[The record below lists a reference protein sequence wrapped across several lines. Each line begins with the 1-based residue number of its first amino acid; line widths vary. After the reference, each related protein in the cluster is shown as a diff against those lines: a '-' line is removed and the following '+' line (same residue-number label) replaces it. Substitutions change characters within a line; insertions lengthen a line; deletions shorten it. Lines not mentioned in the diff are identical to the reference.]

1 MNYSSPWPT
10 WLPWQMPELW
20 PHLGL
25 CGLSDRAC
33 LACLPLELTLW
44 CGHSPISLSAYPRHR
59 QWEMNSMGGL
69 NQVQLVGITLIDN
82 PGQSSSHTPIFHL
95 ELNEIAN
102 IKDLKQGLGHSK
114 FSAIAS
120 WAINLDSVVW
130 WLKAWTLELDSF
142 AQNPALWL
150 VNCVTLV

>member
-1 MNYSSPWPT
+1 
-10 WLPWQMPELW
+10 
-20 PHLGL
+20 
-25 CGLSDRAC
+25 
-33 LACLPLELTLW
+33 
-44 CGHSPISLSAYPRHR
+44 
-59 QWEMNSMGGL
+59 MGGL